1 MGILGGVGASQTFSS
16 ASGGKVYGYNNI
28 NETTARVVAP
38 ANPSRVKITFHNPGA
53 NDIFIAPVN
62 IQNTLGTSPSGQTGG
77 SDVALALTNAAL
89 GGSRRV
95 YGNGGTLEITG
106 ECQGSYQALAVT
118 GAGTTNPLTVTDSNY
133 A

>member
-1 MGILGGVGASQTFSS
+1 MGNISTGPGSPLAFSS

-38 ANPSRVKITFHNPGA
+38 ANPSRQKISFHNPGA

-62 IQNTLGTSPSGQTGG
+62 VQNIIGTSPTQP
-77 SDVALALTNAAL
+77 SDRALTLTNAAL

-95 YGNGGTLEITG
+95 YGNGGTLDITG

-118 GAGTTNPLTVTDSNY
+118 GAGTTNPLTVTDSNT
-133 A
+133 

>member
-1 MGILGGVGASQTFSS
+1 MTILGGVGASQVFSS

-38 ANPSRVKITFHNPGA
+38 ANPSRVRISFHNPGA

-62 IQNTLGTSPSGQTGG
+62 VQNVLGTSPTNP
-77 SDVALALTNAAL
+77 SDVALTLTNAAL

-95 YGNGGTLEITG
+95 YGNGGTLDITG
-106 ECQGSYQALAVT
+106 ECQGSWQALAVT
-118 GAGTTNPLTVTDSNY
+118 GAGTTNPLTVMDSNY